1 MKIIQT
7 SEFLNG
13 FTSKKSV
20 CSGCD
25 QKRLYN
31 RGQEEYL
38 QGNYGLAAPLLQMSL
53 AFLGSREISCCGFER
68 SALMLMELNNSLT
81 ELYREV
87 LIRKLAASEDAEKIN
102 LFLKL
107 NDVFSCN
114 NIRSL
119 LFSGENFRKLISEN
133 EGLQEV
139 DEYAE
144 RIEALDRR
152 AMFLYDTIRSRFPEE
167 GLPPLE

>member
-1 MKIIQT
+1 
-7 SEFLNG
+7 
-13 FTSKKSV
+13 
-20 CSGCD
+20 
-25 QKRLYN
+25 
-31 RGQEEYL
+31 
-38 QGNYGLAAPLLQMSL
+38 
-53 AFLGSREISCCGFER
+53 
-68 SALMLMELNNSLT
+68 MLMELNNSLT